1 MIDYLTKLN
10 IKPDESAEQPCS
22 SIISSARS
30 SIIWENNTMND
41 KPLTKQEMIKIIE
54 SKGNQRT
61 NFFNNLTE
69 KQIDQLNRFA
79 FGDGFIDEDDECK
92 GAVQTLNLI
101 ILFKNKIKKQ
111 YDKKIKKF

>member
-41 KPLTKQEMIKIIE
+41 KPLTKQEMIKIIKSE
-54 SKGNQRT
+54 GNQRT

-79 FGDGFIDEDDECK
+79 FGNDFIDEDDESK
-92 GAVQTLNLI
+92 GSL
-101 ILFKNKIKKQ
+101 KI
-111 YDKKIKKF
+111 YNEE